1 MEVAHVDNN
10 KLVDQI
16 EAVVDVESWV
26 VSPQEVGHY
35 YNIYQKRRRHR
46 EKRRQHQDKI
56 TQLELVQMFTPSV
69 FQNSKIIK
77 QSL

>member
-46 EKRRQHQDKI
+46 EKRRQQNYTARTWSK
-56 TQLELVQMFTPSV
+56 MFTPSV
-69 FQNSKIIK
+69 
-77 QSL
+77 